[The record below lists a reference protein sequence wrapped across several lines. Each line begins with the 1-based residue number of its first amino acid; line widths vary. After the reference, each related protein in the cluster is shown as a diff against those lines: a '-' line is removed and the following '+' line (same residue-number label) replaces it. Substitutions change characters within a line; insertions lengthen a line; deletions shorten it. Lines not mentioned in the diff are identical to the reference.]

1 MIDLTQYVAALWT
14 PQGLDWLWILLI
26 ILVIFGGKKLPELAR
41 SIGKG
46 LSQFKKGLHEVEDE
60 VEKAKKEIDK
70 EVEDT
75 KRDIAGHTE
84 DDAGSDDSKKQN

>member
-1 MIDLTQYVAALWT
+1 MSQHIQHIVALWT

-46 LSQFKKGLHEVEDE
+46 LTQFKKGLHEVENE
-60 VEKAKKEIDK
+60 IEETKKEIDNSGQAK
-70 EVEDT
+70 ND
-75 KRDIAGHTE
+75 KGPN
-84 DDAGSDDSKKQN
+84 DSSKT

>member
-1 MIDLTQYVAALWT
+1 MGGAVKEKEMVESAQYTMALWT

-46 LSQFKKGLHEVEDE
+46 LSQFKKGLRDVEDE
-60 VEKAKKEIDK
+60 VEKTKKEIDK
-70 EVEDT
+70 TGDSA
-75 KRDIAGHTE
+75 AGPK
-84 DDAGSDDSKKQN
+84 DSQKSE

>member
-1 MIDLTQYVAALWT
+1 MSDLTQHIVALWT

-46 LSQFKKGLHEVEDE
+46 LSQFKKGLREVEDE
-60 VEKAKKEIDK
+60 VEKTKKEIENSGTEQAK
-70 EVEDT
+70 DT
-75 KRDIAGHTE
+75 TE
-84 DDAGSDDSKKQN
+84 PDDSSKQS